1 MIVTVNGKEYDIKP
15 NADLTGAD
23 LTRVNLTG
31 ANLTG
36 ADLTRVN
43 LTGAIGVQQDS

>member
-1 MIVTVNGKEYDIKP
+1 MDFS
-15 NADLTGAD
+15 GANLNEAN

-36 ADLTRVN
+36 AAVMDEQIRMTF
-43 LTGAIGVQQDS
+43 GARGWLPQPEGS